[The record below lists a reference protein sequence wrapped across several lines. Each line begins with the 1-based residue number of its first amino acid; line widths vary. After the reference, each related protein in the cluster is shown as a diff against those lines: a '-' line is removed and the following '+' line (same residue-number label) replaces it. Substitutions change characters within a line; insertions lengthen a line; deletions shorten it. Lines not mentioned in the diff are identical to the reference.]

1 MPSIS
6 CTVFSINLLKRKFM
20 NLSSLTLKLTLL
32 LVCFS
37 SSAFA
42 QKKLDL
48 TDLSGAY
55 NGSQE
60 GRPEVKG
67 MFAVTKDGAGYTME
81 STQQFSSKPIK
92 YALTAVPSKD
102 LENVSQAW
110 FGKSTSAVGLS
121 CFSEE
126 DIALCKIDSKTT
138 FLENIYGKNTGL
150 FVAGVAG
157 MNKISQ
163 LLWLTRKN

>member
-1 MPSIS
+1 
-6 CTVFSINLLKRKFM
+6 M
-20 NLSSLTLKLTLL
+20 NSSLLALKLTLL

-42 QKKLDL
+42 QKLDL
-48 TDLSGAY
+48 TDLSGSY

-67 MFAVTKDGAGYTME
+67 MFAITKAGAGYTME
-81 STQQFSSKPIK
+81 STQQFSSKTFK

-102 LENVSQAW
+102 LEDVSQAW

-121 CFSEE
+121 CFIEE
-126 DIALCKIDSKTT
+126 DIALCKIDPKTT
-138 FLENIYGKNTGL
+138 FLENIHGKNTGL
-150 FVAGVAG
+150 FVVGIAG